1 MSATMKRRLA
11 KLEKRLQPARC
22 AVPAVCWCF
31 RDEAGELRRYDNGE
45 PAQGL
50 AAVEV
55 RELPLNEFRAIC
67 ADLEARI

>member
-50 AAVEV
+50 GTTEV

-67 ADLEARI
+67 ADLEARV

>member
-11 KLEKRLQPARC
+11 KLEKRLQPARR

-50 AAVEV
+50 AAAEV